1 MNTSVINIKTDLNIK
16 RQAAYLA
23 EELGLSLSSLINVL
37 LKQFI
42 RNKSLHL
49 SLEPDE
55 TKPSQ
60 WFSNNLAKSVSD
72 LEAGQ
77 TSPAFTKSKDA
88 LKWLKSDQD

>member
-60 WFSNNLAKSVSD
+60 WLFNNLEKSTSD